1 MVWWR
6 ADTQESV
13 SATVRRHHT
22 FLNVYFSPS
31 LPESL
36 ILSSQLC
43 GLYVPPLLLLCYSN
57 LLRGYFQFSLAF
69 AIFFFFNYFPLFIR
83 LQIRFELFLV
93 AAVDIQFIRF
103 PSFLFIFFFFK
114 IYLAW
119 IVFLPRSRI
128 LVFVLR
134 YYCDSVKVITN
145 KQTPQGKTKFG
156 PNFKTKKKPPD
167 PAVSSSCFL

>member
-43 GLYVPPLLLLCYSN
+43 GLYVPPLPLCYSN
-57 LLRGYFQFSLAF
+57 LLLGYFQFSLAF

-103 PSFLFIFFFFK
+103 PSFLFIFFLNLLGLDRLSSAFSHPCFR
-114 IYLAW
+114 
-119 IVFLPRSRI
+119 VT
-128 LVFVLR
+128 VLLWQ
-134 YYCDSVKVITN
+134 CQSDN
-145 KQTPQGKTKFG
+145 KQTNATGESKIRP
-156 PNFKTKKKPPD
+156 
-167 PAVSSSCFL
+167 

>member
-43 GLYVPPLLLLCYSN
+43 GLYVPPLPLCYSN
-57 LLRGYFQFSLAF
+57 LLLGYFQFSLAF

-103 PSFLFIFFFFK
+103 PSFLFIFLK

-145 KQTPQGKTKFG
+145 KQTPQGKAKFG
-156 PNFKTKKKPPD
+156 PNLKNKKPLEPL
-167 PAVSSSCFL
+167 FL